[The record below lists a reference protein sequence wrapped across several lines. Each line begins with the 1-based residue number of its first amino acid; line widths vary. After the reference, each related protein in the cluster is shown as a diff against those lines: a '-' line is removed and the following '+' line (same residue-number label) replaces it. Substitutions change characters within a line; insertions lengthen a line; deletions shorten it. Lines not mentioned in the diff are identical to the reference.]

1 MKNTTIMITNPGLTT
16 LYVGQLIRK
25 SSLSKVLSNNF
36 ANTDEIDFSPYNEV
50 EHKKLV
56 AEALKIY
63 PITAISKA
71 DYEYIY

>member
-36 ANTDEIDFSPYNEV
+36 ANTDEIDFSSYNEV

>member
-1 MKNTTIMITNPGLTT
+1 MITDPGITT

-25 SSLSKVLSNNF
+25 SSLSKVLSNNY
-36 ANTDEIDFSPYNEV
+36 ADIDEIGFSTYNEA
-50 EHKKLV
+50 EHKTLV

-71 DYEYIY
+71 DYQYIYS